1 MRQFSLIVVFS
12 VCFLSTASAQHQ
24 THPEHTRPSP
34 PPIRKADKG
43 ILEAEWL
50 EAIAMTD
57 YEVWIAEDTSKKQE
71 FELFLQTKDGWINV
85 GEAAGGLHIQPRF
98 FDTREE
104 AELFALLELERNPG
118 YLDYFIKS
126 YTPDMDWQ
134 YVDTFDSNAEAREFL
149 DGLLELIGDNYVG
162 DVRKVTVLPRSLQ

>member
-1 MRQFSLIVVFS
+1 MRQFTLTIVFS

-24 THPEHTRPSP
+24 THPEYTRPSP

-57 YEVWIAEDTSKKQE
+57 YEVWIAEDTSKKQQYQV
-71 FELFLQTKDGWINV
+71 FLRQDGGWFSP
-85 GEAAGGLHIQPRF
+85 GEAAGGMHVQDRF
-98 FDTREE
+98 FDTHEE
-104 AELFALLELERNPG
+104 AELFALLEMQRNPKNM
-118 YLDYFIKS
+118 DYYIKS

-134 YVDTFDSNAEAREFL
+134 YVDTFDSNAKAREFL
-149 DGLLELIGDNYVG
+149 DGLMALIGDNYVG
-162 DVRKVTVLPRSLQ
+162 DIRRVTVLPRSLQ